1 MEDTQ
6 IHFFSIGNGDA
17 ILIQKESN
25 SDSANILIDAG
36 KERNKIR
43 YSRMRNEIL
52 SLLNNSKNGNIDLAI
67 VTHSD
72 DDHIGGFL
80 NMVGDNKIEPLI
92 QKYIFH
98 SENNISNYIDQP
110 YLKKEKY
117 PVSPT
122 STSSV
127 KSSYK
132 QDLELTDLL
141 KDSEKWDG
149 KIYIAGNTICCNE
162 VKLTILSPTVEKLSL
177 LQDHWKKKKAEYY
190 KKYGTAK
197 SSGKQK
203 CVFDYNTKF
212 ENFDF
217 GTLEMTE
224 DESAVNGASIAFV
237 YEDDNTKGLFLS
249 DAHPSIIE
257 QSLKSFVQVG
267 KNQIKF
273 DFVKLSHHGSKNNLT
288 KELLELID
296 CNNFIITANA
306 NKSHCHP
313 NKQTLA
319 MITQYYGESNVKFY
333 FSEKNQQLQQIFLN
347 ETFVNYVFPE
357 DGKRTITSSSL

>member
-17 ILIQKESN
+17 ILIQKENN
-25 SDSANILIDAG
+25 SAKTNILIDAG
-36 KERNKIR
+36 KEHNKLR
-43 YSRMRNEIL
+43 YNKMRNEIL
-52 SLLNNSKNGNIDLAI
+52 SLLDNGKKGVLDLVI

-80 NMVGDNKIEPLI
+80 NMVGDDKIEPLI

-110 YLKKEKY
+110 YLNKENY
-117 PVSPT
+117 PISPT
-122 STSSV
+122 STSSI

-132 QDLELTDLL
+132 QDLELTQLL
-141 KDSEKWDG
+141 QESAKWDG

-162 VKLTILSPTVEKLSL
+162 VKLTILSPTVEKLSIL
-177 LQDHWKKKKAEYY
+177 HDHWKKRKDEYLKKLAT
-190 KKYGTAK
+190 GK
-197 SSGKQK
+197 SSSKQK
-203 CVFDYNTKF
+203 CTFDYNIKF
-212 ENFDF
+212 EDFDF
-217 GTLEMTE
+217 DTIEISE
-224 DESAVNGASIAFV
+224 DNSAVNGASIAFV
-237 YEDDNTKGLFLS
+237 YEDENTIGLFLS
-249 DAHPSIIE
+249 DAHSSIIE

-267 KNQIKF
+267 NDRIKF

-288 KELLELID
+288 KELLNLID
-296 CNNFIITANA
+296 CDRFIITANA

-319 MITQYYGESNVKFY
+319 MITQHYGENKVKFY
-333 FSEKNQQLQQIFLN
+333 FSEDNQQLCKIFLN
-347 ETFVNYVFPE
+347 ETFNSKFFPTN
-357 DGKRTITSSSL
+357 GKTTITSSSL